1 MAAGGRVAGKI
12 VVVTGGARGQGAA
25 EAAALAA
32 DGATVVAA
40 DVLERTDELPADIA
54 FERLDVGD
62 PESWSRLAGL
72 LRDQHG
78 RLDGLVNNAGITSR
92 TRLGDIELAEAERV
106 LRVNLIG
113 PLLGIQAMAPLM
125 PRGGSIVN
133 IGSTAALSGHF
144 PAAYTASKWGLR
156 GLTRTAGMELGPRGI
171 RVNIVHPGF
180 IETGMSAAAGVPD
193 WFRMQHDIAAP
204 LGRAGTPQDIA
215 PAIVFLMSDESS
227 WISGAELAVDGGF
240 SGPAGARMISGPFT
254 QV

>member
-1 MAAGGRVAGKI
+1 MAGRVAGKV

-32 DGATVVAA
+32 EGATVIAA
-40 DVLERTDELPADIA
+40 DIIDRTDELPADIA

-62 PESWSRLAGL
+62 PESWSRLAGV
-72 LRDQHG
+72 LRHRHG
-78 RLDGLVNNAGITSR
+78 RLDGLVNNAGITRR
-92 TRLGDIELAEAERV
+92 TRLGEVELEEAERV

-125 PRGGSIVN
+125 PGGSSIVN

-144 PAAYTASKWGLR
+144 PPAYTTSKWGVR
-156 GLTRTAGMELGPRGI
+156 GLTRTASMELGPRGI

-180 IETGMSAAAGVPD
+180 IETPMSAEAGVPD
-193 WFRMQHDIAAP
+193 WFRTQHDIAAA
-204 LGRAGTPQDIA
+204 LGRGGTPQDIA
-215 PAIVFLMSDESS
+215 PAIVFLISDESS

-240 SGPAGARMISGPFT
+240 SGQAGARMISGPLT
-254 QV
+254 QT

>member
-1 MAAGGRVAGKI
+1 MPGRVAGKV

-32 DGATVVAA
+32 EGATVIAA
-40 DVLERTDELPADIA
+40 DVLDRTRELPADIA

-62 PESWSRLAGL
+62 PESWSRLAGV
-72 LRDQHG
+72 LRDRHG

-92 TRLGDIELAEAERV
+92 TRLGDVTLEEAERV

-113 PLLGIQAMAPLM
+113 PLLGIQALAPLM
-125 PRGGSIVN
+125 PRGSSIVN

-144 PAAYTASKWGLR
+144 PPAYTTSKWGVR
-156 GLTRTAGMELGPRGI
+156 GLTRTASMELGPRGV

-180 IETGMSAAAGVPD
+180 IETPMSAEAGIAD
-193 WFRMQHDIAAP
+193 WFRTQHDIAAA
-204 LGRAGTPQDIA
+204 LGRGGTPRDIA
-215 PAIVFLMSDESS
+215 PAIVFLISDESS

-240 SGPAGARMISGPFT
+240 SGPAGARMISGPLT
-254 QV
+254 SA

>member
-1 MAAGGRVAGKI
+1 MAGRVAGKV
-12 VVVTGGARGQGAA
+12 VVVTGGARGLGAA

-32 DGATVVAA
+32 EGATVIAA
-40 DVLERTDELPADIA
+40 DVIERADELPAGIA

-62 PESWSRLAGL
+62 PESWSRLAGV
-72 LRDQHG
+72 LRDRHG

-92 TRLGDIELAEAERV
+92 TRLGEVEFEEVERV

-125 PRGGSIVN
+125 GSGGSIVN

-144 PAAYTASKWGLR
+144 PPAYTTSKWGVR
-156 GLTRTAGMELGPRGI
+156 GLTRTASMELGPRGI

-180 IETGMSAAAGVPD
+180 IETPMSAEAGVPD
-193 WFRMQHDIAAP
+193 WFRTQHDIAAA
-204 LGRAGTPQDIA
+204 LGRGGTPQDIA
-215 PAIVFLMSDESS
+215 PAIVFLISDESS

-240 SGPAGARMISGPFT
+240 SGQAGARMISGPLT
-254 QV
+254 QT